1 MAARASALVLAAGV
15 AFTLFLQTRVR
26 PGVFTQGD
34 LGMKFLLTRQL
45 ATGTAALDLRL
56 PGEPWVKDLWR
67 QGLHPFPFGVR
78 PRGEREFLFY
88 PVTFPL
94 VSAPLYR
101 ALGFR
106 GLYVLP
112 LVCTWVVWIAFARIA
127 PRYGLEDPWR
137 ALALALLVFAT
148 PLTFY
153 SATFWEHT
161 LAVALAFPALAAA
174 CAPPGPEP
182 RGARVSFALGAL
194 TGSAGW
200 FREELLF
207 LAAIAAVVMALPGR
221 FRPRGWEPSVRRWPF
236 VAGVTAA
243 AGVFAAGNLALY
255 GQPLGVHAEPFMEW
269 LAWSYW
275 GRSWDAG
282 RFLLRSLADHYPIGL
297 LFLAL
302 VPWVWRRR
310 GWGAAAR
317 PALLLALSCAFCV
330 AVPVLARHEGG
341 RQFGP
346 RFLLVVFPLSA
357 LAGGLLV
364 RDAAAALGRG
374 ARVALGAAVVV
385 PLAWGVRAN
394 SVEGERHLRVNYAR
408 RQLSLDAVRAA
419 APPAVAISHEFVAQ
433 QLADLVGAKSFFL
446 TRRAV
451 DLKILARELSRHGQD
466 RFLYVCYPQ
475 YPCGPF
481 GGLPDGLTLYAE
493 QRPVLDFR
501 KQGVFDRYVVYEAGP
516 HPLP

>member
-1 MAARASALVLAAGV
+1 VARLSAAVLVAGIALS
-15 AFTLFLQTRVR
+15 LFLQTRVR
-26 PGVFTQGD
+26 PEVFTQGD

-45 ATGTAALDLRL
+45 ARGELALDLRL
-56 PGEPWVKDLWR
+56 PGEPWVKELWR

-78 PRGEREFLFY
+78 QREGREYLFY

-94 VSAPLYR
+94 VSAPFYR
-101 ALGFR
+101 AFGAR
-106 GLYVLP
+106 GLYVVP
-112 LVCTWVVWIAFARIA
+112 LFCTWITWAAFLLLAR
-127 PRYGLEDPWR
+127 RYGLEDPWR
-137 ALALALLVFAT
+137 ALALAVLVFAT

-161 LAVALAFPALAAA
+161 LAVALAFPALALAF
-174 CAPPGPEP
+174 APPARPYG
-182 RGARVSFALGAL
+182 RGTSFALGATL
-194 TGSAGW
+194 TLAGW

-207 LAAIAAVVMALPGR
+207 LAGIAALVMLLPER
-221 FRPRGWEPSVRRWPF
+221 LRRPLPAVAAHRWAF
-236 VAGVTAA
+236 VAGVATLGALFVTANVA
-243 AGVFAAGNLALY
+243 VY
-255 GQPLGVHAEPFMEW
+255 GQPLGVHSEPFMEW

-275 GRSWDAG
+275 GRTVDAG
-282 RFLLRSLADHYPIGL
+282 RFLLRSLADHSPVGA
-297 LFLAL
+297 LFLLLLAIA
-302 VPWVWRRR
+302 WWRR
-310 GWGAAAR
+310 GWVSVAR
-317 PALLLALSCAFCV
+317 PALLLGVCVAFCL

-357 LAGGLLV
+357 LAGGLLL
-364 RDAAAALGRG
+364 RDSFRDAGRAGRVALAAAALVLVG
-374 ARVALGAAVVV
+374 
-385 PLAWGVRAN
+385 WGVRAN

-408 RQLSLDAVRAA
+408 RQLSHRAVRDA
-419 APPAVAISHEFVAQ
+419 APRSVAVSTEFVAQ
-433 QLADLVGAKSFFL
+433 QLADLAGPKDFFL

-481 GGLPDGLTLYAE
+481 TDLPERLTLYAE

-501 KQGVFDRYVVYEAGP
+501 KQGVFDRYVVYEAFP
-516 HPLP
+516 PPLP